1 MSQIIGLRNTERM
14 CLVLTK
20 RKTRFV
26 FTSEKKLIARKM
38 ARAGASPAD
47 IAAAVGWPGN
57 VQYFCTK
64 LRELNILAGRMPSAV
79 EYGA

>member
-20 RKTRFV
+20 RKTRFD
-26 FTSEKKLIARKM
+26 FTSEKKLVARKM
-38 ARAGASPAD
+38 ARAGASTAD
-47 IAAAVGWPGN
+47 IAAAVGWPGDVN
-57 VQYFCTK
+57 YFRQK
-64 LRELNILAGRMPSAV
+64 LRKLNILTGRMPSAV

>member
-14 CLVLTK
+14 CLALSK
-20 RKTRFV
+20 RATRFD
-26 FTSEKKLIARKM
+26 FSSEKILIARRM
-38 ARAGASPAD
+38 ARAGASPAA

-57 VQYFCTK
+57 VEYFCTK
-64 LRELNILAGRMPSAV
+64 LRKLNILAGRMASAV